1 MEQASG
7 KGRRRHAEELKRRV
21 LAECGRPGASVAR
34 VALTHGLNANL
45 VHKWRRLAARESGA
59 RAEPRGDVFVPV
71 AVAPAVSPVPA
82 DIRIELR
89 RGGVAINVIWPLG
102 AAGQCAAW
110 MREILR

>member
-1 MEQASG
+1 MHSRSAA
-7 KGRRRHAEELKRRV
+7 RRRHSAEFKAEV
-21 LAECGRPGASVAR
+21 LAACELPGASVSA
-34 VALTHGLNANL
+34 VALAHGLNANL

-59 RAEPRGDVFVPV
+59 RAEARGDVFVPV
-71 AVAPAVSPVPA
+71 AVAPAAPLMPA

-89 RGGVAINVIWPLG
+89 RGSVAINVTWPLG

>member
-7 KGRRRHAEELKRRV
+7 KGRRRHAEELKCQV
-21 LAECGRPGASVAR
+21 LAECDRPGASVAR
-34 VALTHGLNANL
+34 VALSHGLNANL

-59 RAEPRGDVFVPV
+59 RAEPRSDVFVPV
-71 AVAPAVSPVPA
+71 AVAPAAPPVP

-89 RGGVAINVIWPLG
+89 RGSVAINVAWPLG